1 MKSQL
6 LFLLTFLSL
15 SLAKSQPSSEFTGL
29 KDSIQAIVDATN
41 IGTQI
46 AIFSKDKILWQ
57 QNFGLA
63 DQENNIPVTDQTFFR
78 IGSITKMFV
87 AIAALQLVEEGTLSL
102 NDKLSDLVPEV
113 EFKNKWQETHP
124 IQIRHLLEHTTGF
137 DDIHLAEYAAPAD
150 GWTLKQ
156 GLDYH
161 PDSRYARWQPGLF
174 SSYCNVGPPLV
185 AYAIEKIT
193 GVDFEQ
199 YVARHIF
206 RPLGMQQTS
215 FVKNSH
221 IEKVLAKGYDAE
233 GAEMDYWHVSVRPA
247 GSVNSNTQEMIPF
260 GQMLLGRGLKDSI
273 QILQPT
279 SITRMETCKTT
290 LSGKAGLKD
299 GYGLHNFTTNY
310 KGINW
315 HGHDGGMMGFLAKL
329 QYNSDLNIGFITLV
343 NSTGDAFMDINDQV
357 NEAIYQQVQ
366 SRLITPTSEATFNEE
381 YLGLYRSATSRNQM
395 LRFLDEVFGIV
406 QIGKDDEGYFAGPIL
421 SADKSRGEVRTTN
434 TLTVINDRG
443 YQSPLYF
450 GSHEEKVYALQ
461 INRFLNLEKVTPYS
475 AFLPLGIGAL
485 FLLCLLIL
493 TFHSLLWFGKKALRK
508 NPIGQNSL
516 RVTSLLSMLGFGS
529 IIGFGIAGNSGDVLS
544 TLGTPTLPSIGIFV
558 GSLVMGISLLAF
570 CWLAVRTE
578 EGIEKTWFRVF
589 SMLASFVFVITTLY
603 LYKEGIIGL
612 RTWAY

>member
-1 MKSQL
+1 MKSYL
-6 LFLLTFLSL
+6 FFLLVFLSVTIG
-15 SLAKSQPSSEFTGL
+15 KSQPISEYIGL
-29 KDSIQAIVDATN
+29 KDSIQAIVNETN
-41 IGTQI
+41 IGAQI

-63 DQENNIPVTDQTFFR
+63 DQDNNIPVTDTTFFR

-87 AIAALQLVEEGTLSL
+87 AIAALQLVEEDRLNL
-102 NDKLSDLVPEV
+102 NDKLIDLVPEV
-113 EFKNKWQETHP
+113 EFTNRWDTTHP
-124 IQIRHLLEHTTGF
+124 IQIKHLLEHTTGF

-161 PDSRYARWQPGLF
+161 PDSRYTRWQPGLF

-193 GVDFEQ
+193 GMDFEQ
-199 YVARHIF
+199 YTAQHIF
-206 RPLGMQQTS
+206 QPLGMEQTS
-215 FVKNSH
+215 FVKTPA
-221 IEKVLAKGYDAE
+221 IEKTLAKGYDAE
-233 GAEMDYWHVSVRPA
+233 GREMGYWHVSVRPA
-247 GSVNSNTQEMIPF
+247 GSVNSNLQEMIPF
-260 GQMLLGRGLKDSI
+260 AQMLIGRGQKDSI
-273 QILQPT
+273 QILQSN

-343 NSTGDAFMDINDQV
+343 NSTSDFFRDINDQV
-357 NEAIYQQVQ
+357 NEAIYQEIQ
-366 SRLITPTSEATFNEE
+366 SRLITPPSEAIFNED

-395 LRFLDEVFGIV
+395 LRFLDEIFGIV
-406 QIGKDDEGYFAGPIL
+406 QIGKDEEGYFAGPII
-421 SADKSRGEVRTTN
+421 SPDKSRGVVRTAN

-450 GSHEEKVYALQ
+450 GAHDNKVYALQ
-461 INRFLNLEKVTPYS
+461 VNRFLNLEKVTPFS
-475 AFLPLGIGAL
+475 AFLPLVTGTL
-485 FLLCLLIL
+485 FLLFLIIL
-493 TFHSLLWFGKKALRK
+493 TFHSIFWFGKKLFRK
-508 NPIGQNSL
+508 NPIGQSSL
-516 RVTSLLSMLGFGS
+516 RLFSLLSIAGFGS
-529 IIGFGIAGNSGDVLS
+529 IIGFGIAGNTGDVLNN
-544 TLGTPTLPSIGIFV
+544 LGNPTLPSIGIFV
-558 GSLVMGISLLAF
+558 GSLIMGISLLAF
-570 CWLAVRTE
+570 CWFAVRTE
-578 EGIEKTWFRVF
+578 EGVEKGWFRAF
-589 SMLASFVFVITTLY
+589 SMLASLVFIITTVY
-603 LYKEGIIGL
+603 LFKEGLIGL